1 VPEPDPQVVR
11 AARGGDAGAF
21 ESLVRFYQAQVWRLC
36 FHLLHDETLA
46 DDVTQEALVKAYRFL
61 PNYRGESKF
70 STWLYSITRN
80 CALDELR
87 RAGRRHELL
96 TQLGHEPGPQA
107 RDHSVRIEVREAIA
121 ALPLELRE
129 AVVLIDMFGT
139 SYSEA
144 STILGVPLGTVKSRV
159 HRARLALARWL
170 LPASR
175 GSAGEA

>member
-1 VPEPDPQVVR
+1 
-11 AARGGDAGAF
+11 
-21 ESLVRFYQAQVWRLC
+21 
-36 FHLLHDETLA
+36 
-46 DDVTQEALVKAYRFL
+46 
-61 PNYRGESKF
+61 
-70 STWLYSITRN
+70 
-80 CALDELR
+80 LDELR
-87 RAGRRHELL
+87 RAGRRHDLL
-96 TQLGHEPGPQA
+96 TQLGHEPALPG

-159 HRARLALARWL
+159 HRARQVLARWL